1 MNKGMIVPYYCRAVA
16 FCKLCQD
23 SRMLPVVSKTLRA
36 GDGRKRVYP

>member
-1 MNKGMIVPYYCRAVA
+1 MKERMIVPYYCRAIA

-36 GDGRKRVYP
+36 GDGRKRICP